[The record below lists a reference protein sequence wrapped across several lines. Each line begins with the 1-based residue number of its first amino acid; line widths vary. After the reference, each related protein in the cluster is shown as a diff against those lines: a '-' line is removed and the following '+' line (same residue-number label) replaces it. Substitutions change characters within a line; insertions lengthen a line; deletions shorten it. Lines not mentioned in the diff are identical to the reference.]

1 MAKQARD
8 SRANYALD
16 DDESI
21 LTRAEAILRRRLDRL
36 GAVTDPSKASEF
48 LRMRLAKLEHEEFHV
63 MFLDNRHRIVACE
76 MMFRGTIDG
85 AEVYPREVLKRALAL
100 NAAAVI
106 LSHNHPSGNSEPSSA
121 DRAVT
126 LRLRDALAL
135 VEVRVLDHIVV
146 SAEGTSSLA
155 ARGWI

>member
-1 MAKQARD
+1 MTKQAHD
-8 SRANYALD
+8 SRANYSLD
-16 DDESI
+16 DEETV
-21 LTRAEAILRRRLDRL
+21 LTRAEAILRHRLERL
-36 GAVTDPSKASEF
+36 GAINDPSKASEF

-63 MFLDNRHRIVACE
+63 MFLDNRHRILACE
-76 MMFRGTIDG
+76 MLFRGTIDG
-85 AEVYPREVLKRALAL
+85 AEVYPREVMKRALAL

-126 LRLRDALAL
+126 SRLRDALAM
-135 VEVRVLDHIVV
+135 VEIRVLDHIVV
-146 SAEGTSSLA
+146 SAEGTVSLA